1 MHSTKIKITESMF
14 FKYFSVWSKHK
25 EIEENITDGSL
36 H

>member
-1 MHSTKIKITESMF
+1 MF

-25 EIEENITDGSL
+25 EIQENKTGGTF